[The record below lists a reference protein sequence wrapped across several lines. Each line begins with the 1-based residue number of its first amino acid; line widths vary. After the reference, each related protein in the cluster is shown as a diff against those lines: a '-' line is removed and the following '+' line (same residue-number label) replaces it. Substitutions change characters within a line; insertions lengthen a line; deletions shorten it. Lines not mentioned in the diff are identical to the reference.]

1 MAKSLYQG
9 KIIRHFYKTSG
20 LQTVTWGGCLN
31 YCNDSLNINNTSF
44 FHYDIR
50 AG

>member
-20 LQTVTWGGCLN
+20 LQMVTWGG
-31 YCNDSLNINNTSF
+31 
-44 FHYDIR
+44 
-50 AG
+50 GV

>member
-20 LQTVTWGGCLN
+20 LQMVTWGGVFKL
-31 YCNDSLNINNTSF
+31 L
-44 FHYDIR
+44 
-50 AG
+50 